1 MEYYFD
7 IVGLRYYALQADKW
21 KSLFNDSGRL
31 NPDYAGREL
40 VLRHSP
46 SDLTTY
52 TIEALFEGRQWGN
65 VCDFEK
71 VAPRSMIELM
81 PEHALRAVVTGGC
94 REVHSLKVMVKS
106 DVMIQNFARNDL
118 EEYEQWYS
126 SACDYPS
133 MGITQDEA
141 QLDRLVFS
149 LEDLLGSGSWNHDI
163 LCNMIAMGNVDLSEE
178 MNARR
183 LKLLTLMD
191 NSGDADIQRDGQ
203 HLFAAIVH
211 KGSTEERLKWA
222 DHWTTGLDDTEE
234 RKLLRME
241 MQHTPVEE
249 LEALLRKFPHE
260 VFGLWQVDPVR
271 AIATLDYAHLPRR
284 ILRLFLSLFL
294 SWRDKQGLDH
304 LSLPQEKVPSI
315 SAFTAQ
321 QMAILCYYLMA
332 EEKSWDSLS
341 KRQIAS
347 VLEAISGISASNIY
361 KRLGFQAHFSDPC
374 VQKDLKFVAETIR
387 DIFPRVYSLMLS
399 EMEV

>member
-21 KSLFNDSGRL
+21 KSLFNDSGML

-40 VLRHSP
+40 VLRHSS
-46 SDLTTY
+46 SDITTY
-52 TIEALFEGRQWGN
+52 TIEALSDGKQWGN

-71 VAPRSMIELM
+71 VAPRSMIEAM
-81 PEHALRAVVTGGC
+81 PGHALHAVITGGC
-94 REVHSLKVMVKS
+94 REVHSLKVRVKS
-106 DVMIQNFARNDL
+106 DLSLRDFARDDL
-118 EEYEQWYS
+118 SEYEQWYS
-126 SACDYPS
+126 SACNYPS
-133 MGITQDEA
+133 MAITQQEA
-141 QLDRLVFS
+141 ELDRLVFI
-149 LEDLLGSGSWNHDI
+149 LEDLLCRGSWSHDI
-163 LCNMIAMGNVDLSEE
+163 LCDMIAIGNVDLSEE

-183 LKLLTLMD
+183 LRLLTLMD
-191 NSGDADIQRDGQ
+191 NSDDVEIQRDRQ

-222 DHWTTGLDDTEE
+222 DHWTEGLDDSKE

-241 MQHTPVEE
+241 MQHATAGE
-249 LEALLRKFPHE
+249 LETLLGKFPHE

-294 SWRDKQGLDH
+294 SWRDKQGLSH
-304 LSLPQEKVPSI
+304 CPVPEPVSVI
-315 SAFTAQ
+315 SSFTAQ
-321 QMAILCYYLMA
+321 QTSILFYYLMA

-347 VLEAISGISASNIY
+347 VLEVISGISAGNIY
-361 KRLGFQAHFSDPC
+361 KRLGFQAHFSDPA

-399 EMEV
+399 EMEE